1 MSETR
6 VPLFAQA
13 LRGARAERGLSL
25 AELASRLGRDPV
37 EVGRWEAGDLPALP
51 NLALV
56 VALEEA
62 LDVDDDRLQLAAG
75 YLQVRVVERLVVDV
89 EEVTRI
95 VQAVGDSVV
104 ERIRDLLHEDDL
116 T

>member
-1 MSETR
+1 M
-6 VPLFAQA
+6 PGFAQA
-13 LRGARAERGLSL
+13 LRGARAEREMSV
-25 AELASRLGRDPV
+25 AELAARLGRDPV
-37 EVGRWEAGDLPALP
+37 EIRRWEAGDLPVVP

-62 LDVDDDRLQLAAG
+62 LGVDDERLLVAAG
-75 YLQVRVVERLVVDV
+75 YLRVRVVERLVVDV
-89 EEVTRI
+89 EEVTRV